1 MKSVGKER
9 KACVFI
15 ALISAI
21 WEQRE
26 MLQVYLHGKN

>member
-1 MKSVGKER
+1 MYMKSVGKER
-9 KACVFI
+9 KAYVFI

-26 MLQVYLHGKN
+26 VRGKN